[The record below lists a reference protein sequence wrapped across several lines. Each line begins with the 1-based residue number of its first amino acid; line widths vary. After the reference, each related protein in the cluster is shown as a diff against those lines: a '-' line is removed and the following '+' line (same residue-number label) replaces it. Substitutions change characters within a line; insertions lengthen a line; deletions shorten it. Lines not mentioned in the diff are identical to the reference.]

1 MILSPVLE
9 PGNNLLLPLFLPV
22 REKGEEREIDQKQMT
37 QGINERVGVFVVVAV
52 VVVEVCSFLRD
63 I

>member
-22 REKGEEREIDQKQMT
+22 REKGEEKEIDQKQMT
-37 QGINERVGVFVVVAV
+37 QGINERVGVFVVVVV